1 MSRPGRIDMSI
12 GRGKKGAVPAL
23 LLALGLLFLSLP
35 EAYAVEEIKITGTGG
50 GLSGIRLLADAF
62 NRTYPDMRAKV
73 LPIIGS
79 TGGIRAVT
87 AGKIDLAVSG
97 RSLKNEERSAGA
109 IEIPYAKTP
118 FVFAAHKSVPVS
130 QITLKD
136 AVDIYEGKKT
146 YWSDGTPLRLVLRHE
161 GESDLMVLRGFSED
175 MFTAVGKALQRE
187 GMIVA
192 STDVDN
198 ANILEKTFGAIG
210 TTNLCLILS
219 ENRQIRVLT
228 LGEVTPSV
236 ETLSGGSYP
245 YAKTF
250 FFVTGKTVAPGA
262 GKFIDFVFSPE
273 GVSILGKTGHV
284 VIPR

>member
-1 MSRPGRIDMSI
+1 MDMRI
-12 GRGKKGAVPAL
+12 GKKETAPVL
-23 LLALGLLFLSLP
+23 LLALGLVFLSLP
-35 EAYAVEEIKITGTGG
+35 KAHAVQEIRISGTGG
-50 GLSGIRLLADAF
+50 GLAGIRLVADAF

-79 TGGIRAVT
+79 TGGIRAVA
-87 AGKIDLAVSG
+87 AGKLDLAVSG
-97 RSLKNEERSAGA
+97 RPLKNEERSAGA

-118 FVFAAHKSVPVS
+118 FVFAAHKSIPVS
-130 QITLKD
+130 KITLKD

-146 YWSDGTPLRLVLRHE
+146 YWSDGTPIRLVLRHE
-161 GESDLMVLRGFSED
+161 GESDLMVLRGISAE
-175 MFTAVGKALQRE
+175 MSAAVSKALQRK

-192 STDVDN
+192 STDADN
-198 ANILEKTFGAIG
+198 ADILEKTFGTIG

-219 ENRQIRVLT
+219 EKRQIRVLT
-228 LGEVTPSV
+228 LGEVNPSV

-245 YAKTF
+245 YAKSF
-250 FFVTGKTVAPGA
+250 FFVTGKTVAPAA

-273 GVSILGKTGHV
+273 GVSILRKTGHV

>member
-1 MSRPGRIDMSI
+1 MGI
-12 GRGKKGAVPAL
+12 GIGKKGGLPAL
-23 LLALGLLFLSLP
+23 FFAIGLLILSAL
-35 EAYAVEEIKITGTGG
+35 EARGVEEITISGTGG

-62 NRTYPDMRAKV
+62 NRNNPEIRAKV

-79 TGGIRAVT
+79 TGGIMAVT
-87 AGKIDLAVSG
+87 AGKLDLAVSG
-97 RSLKNEERSAGA
+97 RPLKSEERSAGA
-109 IEIPYAKTP
+109 VEIPYAKTP
-118 FVFAAHKSVPVS
+118 FVFAAHKTVPIS
-130 QITLKD
+130 I
-136 AVDIYEGKKT
+136 
-146 YWSDGTPLRLVLRHE
+146 RLVLRHE
-161 GESDLMVLRGFSED
+161 GESDLLVLRGFSAE
-175 MFTAVGKALQRE
+175 MSTAVGKALRRD

-198 ANILEKTFGAIG
+198 ANLLEKTFGAIG

-219 ENRQIRVLT
+219 EKRQMRVLP
-228 LGEVTPSV
+228 LGEVNPSV

>member
-1 MSRPGRIDMSI
+1 MGI
-12 GRGKKGAVPAL
+12 GIGKKGGLPAL
-23 LLALGLLFLSLP
+23 FFAIGLLILSAL
-35 EAYAVEEIKITGTGG
+35 EARGVEEVTISGTGG
-50 GLSGIRLLADAF
+50 ALSGIRLLADAF
-62 NRTYPDMRAKV
+62 NRNNPEIRAKV

-79 TGGIRAVT
+79 TGGIMAVT
-87 AGKIDLAVSG
+87 AGKLDLAVSG
-97 RSLKNEERSAGA
+97 RPLKSEERSAGA
-109 IEIPYAKTP
+109 VEIPYAKTP
-118 FVFAAHKSVPVS
+118 FVFAAHKTVPIS
-130 QITLKD
+130 RITLKD

-146 YWSDGTPLRLVLRHE
+146 YWSDGTPIRLVLRHE
-161 GESDLMVLRGFSED
+161 GESDLLVLRGFSAE
-175 MFTAVGKALQRE
+175 MSTAVGKALRRD

-198 ANILEKTFGAIG
+198 ANLLEKTFGAIG

-219 ENRQIRVLT
+219 EKRQMRVLP
-228 LGEVTPSV
+228 LGEVNPSV